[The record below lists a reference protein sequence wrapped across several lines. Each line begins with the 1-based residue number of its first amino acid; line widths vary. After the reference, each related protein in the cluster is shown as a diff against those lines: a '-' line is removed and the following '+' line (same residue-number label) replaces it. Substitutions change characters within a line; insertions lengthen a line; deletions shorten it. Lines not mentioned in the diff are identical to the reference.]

1 VRVSKKFRK
10 FAADKRKAHLKIKKI
25 IFMKFGTKAVHAGV
39 EPDPTTGAIMTPIF
53 QTSTYVQESPSK
65 HKGYA
70 YARGANPTRNSLQK
84 SIAALENGKYGICF
98 SSGMGAT
105 DAVIK
110 LLSPGDEVIT
120 SNDLYGG
127 SYRMFKKVYE
137 KFGIKFHFIDLTNA
151 SNAEAYINKNTKLF
165 WLETPSNPL
174 MRIIDIKA
182 CVALAKKNNS
192 IVAVDNT
199 FASPYLQNPL
209 DLGADIVMH
218 SVTKYLGGHSDV
230 IMGALVVNNEKLKDD
245 LSFIANSCG
254 AVPGPQD
261 SFLVLRGIKTL
272 HLRMERH
279 CSNGKR
285 IAEFLRQ
292 HPKVGK
298 VYWPGFSDHPNHEI
312 AKSQMRDFGGMLSFI
327 LKQDNDENARKLM
340 ESVELFSL
348 AESLG
353 GVESLINHPASMTHA
368 SIPKEERLKN
378 GLSDSLIRLSI
389 GVEDGEDLISDLE
402 QALQKI

>member
-1 VRVSKKFRK
+1 
-10 FAADKRKAHLKIKKI
+10 
-25 IFMKFGTKAVHAGV
+25 MKFGTKAVHAGV
-39 EPDPTTGAIMTPIF
+39 EPDPSTGAIMTPIF
-53 QTSTYVQESPSK
+53 QTSTYVQESPAK

-84 SIAALENGKYGICF
+84 SLAALENGKFALCF

-110 LLSPGDEVIT
+110 LLNPGDEVIT

-127 SYRMFKKVYE
+127 SYRMFKRVFE
-137 KFGIKFHFIDLTNA
+137 KFGIRFHFIDLTNTA
-151 SNAEAYINKNTKLF
+151 NISAVLNDKTKLF
-165 WLETPSNPL
+165 WLETPTNPL
-174 MRIIDIKA
+174 MNIVDIRA
-182 CVALAKKNNS
+182 CVEIAKKKNVL
-192 IVAVDNT
+192 VAVDNT

-230 IMGALVVNNEKLKDD
+230 IMGALVVNDEKLYQE
-245 LSFIANSCG
+245 LAFIHNSCG

-261 SFLVLRGIKTL
+261 SFLVLRGVKTL

-279 CSNGKR
+279 CLNGRK
-285 IAEFLRQ
+285 IAEFLRN
-292 HPKVGK
+292 HKHIGR
-298 VYWPGFSDHPNHEI
+298 VYWPGFPDHPNHEV
-312 AKSQMRDFGGMLSFI
+312 AKKQMRDFGGMLSFT
-327 LKQDNDENARKLM
+327 LKDDSIEKAVKLM
-340 ESVELFSL
+340 ESVQLFSL

-368 SIPKEERLKN
+368 SIPKEERAKA
-378 GLSDSLIRLSI
+378 GLLDSMMRLSI
-389 GVEDGEDLISDLE
+389 GIEDAEDLIADLD
-402 QALQKI
+402 QALSRI